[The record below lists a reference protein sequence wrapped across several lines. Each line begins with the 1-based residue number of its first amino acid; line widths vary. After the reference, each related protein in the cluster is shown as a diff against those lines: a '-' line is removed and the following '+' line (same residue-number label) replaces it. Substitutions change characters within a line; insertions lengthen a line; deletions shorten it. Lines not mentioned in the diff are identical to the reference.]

1 MAQTFLGHIDHND
14 PTVTTTNTGHQRRTP
29 SALSARRVATLARVI
44 RLLVAVAMF
53 FVIMKLGLFILRA
66 LARPI
71 PEPPPSGE
79 MRRVNLRFRCSNCG
93 VELKMTA
100 APDEDPPPPRHCLED
115 MQLVAPPIE

>member
-1 MAQTFLGHIDHND
+1 M
-14 PTVTTTNTGHQRRTP
+14 V
-29 SALSARRVATLARVI
+29 

-53 FVIMKLGLFILRA
+53 LVIMKAGLAVLRV
-66 LARPI
+66 LARPV

-79 MRRVNLRFRCSNCG
+79 MRRVSLRFRCSSCG